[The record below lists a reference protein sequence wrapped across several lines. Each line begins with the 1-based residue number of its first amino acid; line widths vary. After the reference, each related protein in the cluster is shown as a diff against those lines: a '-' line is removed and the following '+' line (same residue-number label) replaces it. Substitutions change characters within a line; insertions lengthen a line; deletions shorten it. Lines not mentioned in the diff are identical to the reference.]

1 MNDPRYT
8 QSEVI
13 QLLETVIKVGGISKR
28 GSGRIT
34 KVIEKLD
41 RTLMSFPIL
50 ISFFP
55 EEKKITKLNVKKP
68 KNAWQIYLGE
78 SVSNASKNW
87 KKMSDKDKEPYTNEA
102 KLLYNK
108 YLKTV
113 SEEEKKIEDKV
124 KIDAYAC
131 TKKNYDSDS
140 DSDSEV
146 IPKKKRGIQHW
157 EENLD

>member
-1 MNDPRYT
+1 MDDPRYS

-13 QLLETVIKVGGISKR
+13 KLLQTVIKVGGISKR
-28 GSGRIT
+28 GNGRIT

-41 RTLMSFPIL
+41 KTLMSFPIL
-50 ISFFP
+50 VSFFP
-55 EEKKITKLNVKKP
+55 EEKIKKINVKKP

-124 KIDAYAC
+124 KLDAYAC
-131 TKKNYDSDS
+131 
-140 DSDSEV
+140 
-146 IPKKKRGIQHW
+146 KKKK
-157 EENLD
+157 L